1 MPKVKAVPITDSELR
16 DAKAWAL
23 SANTKNDGR
32 GKSVKAGLKQIR
44 ELLK

>member
-1 MPKVKAVPITDSELR
+1 MPKVKPVPITDSELR

-23 SANTKNDGR
+23 SAKATKDAR
-32 GKSVKAGLKQIR
+32 GKSVKVGLKQAK